1 MVNKFLNTNLT
12 LSCKDNFELEVYQMP
27 VNQEQLRLVMRQ
39 WASGVTVVSAK
50 HNGKSHG
57 MTVSSFTSISIDPP
71 LVIISLMNQSRT
83 LKMIA
88 EASVFGITILSKQQT
103 EISSAFAGKI
113 GDEEDRFANIDTL
126 TLTNGS
132 PMIRGGLA
140 YLDCKVESIYEYAS
154 NSLIIGEVIAA
165 ELGDFEKPLLY
176 FNKQYHQ
183 LQE

>member
-71 LVIISLMNQSRT
+71 LVIISLMNQSLREK
-83 LKMIA
+83 LEMKRID
-88 EASVFGITILSKQQT
+88 LQT
-103 EISSAFAGKI
+103 S
-113 GDEEDRFANIDTL
+113 
-126 TLTNGS
+126 
-132 PMIRGGLA
+132 IR
-140 YLDCKVESIYEYAS
+140 
-154 NSLIIGEVIAA
+154 
-165 ELGDFEKPLLY
+165 
-176 FNKQYHQ
+176 
-183 LQE
+183 